1 MSKKKETADQVYKI
15 KLAGHL
21 DESLTDWFHGMKF
34 SYEQDN
40 TTIISGKITD
50 QSALHGIL
58 KKIRDLGLILLAVS
72 LEGNNFQNDVQEKSG
87 GRHNKDL
94 N

>member
-1 MSKKKETADQVYKI
+1 MSKKKETAGQVYKI

-21 DESLTDWFHGMKF
+21 DESWTDWFHGMKF

-40 TTIISGKITD
+40 TTIISGEITD

-58 KKIRDLGLILLAVS
+58 KKIRDLGLTLLTVS
-72 LEGNNFQNDVQEKSG
+72 LEGKNIQNDSQEESG
-87 GRHNKDL
+87 RRNDEE
-94 N
+94 

>member
-1 MSKKKETADQVYKI
+1 MSKKKDTAGQVYKI

-21 DESLTDWFHGMKF
+21 DESWTDWFHGMKF

-40 TTIISGKITD
+40 TTIISGEITD

-58 KKIRDLGLILLAVS
+58 KKIRDLGLTLLAVS
-72 LEGNNFQNDVQEKSG
+72 LEGKNIQNDIQEKSV
-87 GRHNKDL
+87 GRHDKE
-94 N
+94 